1 MQTAQQPGR
10 CRAAP
15 GQVIVEEARLAGLPV
30 INTVLARLGL
40 DGILAAG
47 LPGPDPRCRTATATV
62 IGVLV
67 RNLALGR
74 EPLYA
79 LAGWAAGYDEALLG
93 LGPGQAAM
101 LNDDR
106 AGRALDELYL
116 ADRASMTT
124 ALSVAA
130 VTGYGISPA
139 ELHNDSTSLR
149 LYGAYRGCG
158 AADPAGS
165 AGPGSAPPDGPARQG
180 GTGPARP
187 ARGHSKDRRPDLKQ
201 LVWILTTCADG
212 AVPFTFKMAD
222 GNTEDSTT
230 HIATWTACRAI
241 AGHPGFLYVAD
252 SKLATTANMTYIAGQ
267 GGRFLSVLSRSRKED
282 KDGRDWLAGQDPGW
296 AEVTRRPGR
305 RKLGPPVIYHAVP
318 APAPSAE
325 GYRIVWIRSSAKRR
339 LDAAS
344 RSDRIAR
351 ATAALREL
359 AQRLDA
365 PRCKLKTRA
374 AIENTARQAT
384 GQARPW
390 IRFEVTEQVTTQT
403 KQVSRGR
410 PGPRTR
416 YQHIERHRFSLSF
429 RVDQARA
436 ARDAA
441 SDGCYPLITNDTGLT
456 PAGLLAAYKR
466 QPRLERRHATLKGVL
481 RATPAE
487 LKNDTRIDALGFC
500 LYVALLIH
508 ALIER
513 ELRNAMT
520 QAGLRHLPLYPE
532 DRPCAAPTATRILDI
547 LSPLTRTIIRHG
559 HQVTA
564 VPPQLDALQKQI
576 LTMLDM
582 TPTVYYQ
589 AARLTAASKSGQAP
603 APPAERKLGRAESP
617 VSLPRRAPRD
627 VRRVADGTGEAH
639 VALHAAPRR
648 ERPRKPATRRS
659 TGRSGRAEISQRRRL
674 WVLTGAGGYQ
684 LSPQSLDV
692 GAEGPG
698 LVVAGPPRSGRSTTL
713 MTVARSGRRGVGLR
727 PGLQRGD
734 RRRGEDQVVPGDAG
748 QMQEVIDAGQHTQS
762 RASAPGRSQGADQ
775 GFNRAKRDI
784 GVLRAVRDQD
794 PGAARQPGRE
804 GRGVHRVVRAHVA
817 RVGPGKDPR
826 R

>member
-603 APPAERKLGRAESP
+603 APPAERKPQGAETGVSFRCMGRC
-617 VSLPRRAPRD
+617 
-627 VRRVADGTGEAH
+627 
-639 VALHAAPRR
+639 AA
-648 ERPRKPATRRS
+648 A
-659 TGRSGRAEISQRRRL
+659 TGRCEAGDGRL
-674 WVLTGAGGYQ
+674 
-684 LSPQSLDV
+684 
-692 GAEGPG
+692 
-698 LVVAGPPRSGRSTTL
+698 
-713 MTVARSGRRGVGLR
+713 
-727 PGLQRGD
+727 
-734 RRRGEDQVVPGDAG
+734 
-748 QMQEVIDAGQHTQS
+748 
-762 RASAPGRSQGADQ
+762 
-775 GFNRAKRDI
+775 
-784 GVLRAVRDQD
+784 
-794 PGAARQPGRE
+794 
-804 GRGVHRVVRAHVA
+804 
-817 RVGPGKDPR
+817 
-826 R
+826 

>member
-1 MQTAQQPGR
+1 VQTAQTAQQPGA
-10 CRAAP
+10 CQAAP
-15 GQVIVEEARLAGLPV
+15 GQIFVEEARLAGLPV

-40 DGILAAG
+40 DAILAAG
-47 LPGPDPRCRTATATV
+47 LPEPDPRCGTATATV
-62 IGVLV
+62 TGVLV

-149 LYGAYRGCG
+149 LYGAYHARG

-165 AGPGSAPPDGPARQG
+165 TGPDGGAPQDGPAPG
-180 GTGPARP
+180 GGAGPARP
-187 ARGHSKDRRPDLKQ
+187 ARGHSKDHRPDLKQ

-230 HIATWTACRAI
+230 HIATWKACRAI

-267 GGRFLSVLSRSRKED
+267 GGRFLSVLPRSRKED
-282 KDGRDWLAGQDPGW
+282 KDGRQWLAGQNPGW
-296 AEVTRRPGR
+296 AEVMRRPGR
-305 RKLGPPVIYHAVP
+305 RKLGPPVIYQAVP

-339 LDAAS
+339 LDALS

-374 AIENTARQAT
+374 AVENTA
-384 GQARPW
+384 GQAAGQASPW
-390 IRFEVTEQVTTQT
+390 VRFEVTEQVTTQR

-410 PGPRTR
+410 PGPGTR

-429 RVDQARA
+429 WVDQARA

-441 SDGCYPLITNDTGLT
+441 SDGCYPLITNDTDLT

-466 QPRLERRHATLKGVL
+466 QPRLERRHATFKGVL
-481 RATPAE
+481 HATPAE

-500 LYVALLIH
+500 LYAALLIH

-520 QAGLRHLPLYPE
+520 EAGVRHLPLYPE
-532 DRPCAAPTATRILDI
+532 DRPCAAPTAARVLEI

-559 HQVTA
+559 DQATV
-564 VPPQLDALQKQI
+564 VPPQLSALQKQI
-576 LTMLDM
+576 LAMLGI
-582 TPTVYYQ
+582 TPTIY
-589 AARLTAASKSGQAP
+589 SGQ
-603 APPAERKLGRAESP
+603 RA
-617 VSLPRRAPRD
+617 
-627 VRRVADGTGEAH
+627 
-639 VALHAAPRR
+639 
-648 ERPRKPATRRS
+648 
-659 TGRSGRAEISQRRRL
+659 
-674 WVLTGAGGYQ
+674 
-684 LSPQSLDV
+684 
-692 GAEGPG
+692 
-698 LVVAGPPRSGRSTTL
+698 
-713 MTVARSGRRGVGLR
+713 
-727 PGLQRGD
+727 
-734 RRRGEDQVVPGDAG
+734 
-748 QMQEVIDAGQHTQS
+748 
-762 RASAPGRSQGADQ
+762 
-775 GFNRAKRDI
+775 
-784 GVLRAVRDQD
+784 
-794 PGAARQPGRE
+794 
-804 GRGVHRVVRAHVA
+804 
-817 RVGPGKDPR
+817 
-826 R
+826 